1 MGKGSSPRPFSV
13 SQEEFSNRF
22 DIIFDKKNKA
32 KDIDDATLNVYNDER
47 LVSKFDKM
55 VIMANEYYDLE
66 TKETDE
72 RTLDGKVQTPDSQ

>member
-1 MGKGSSPRPFSV
+1 MSKGSSPRPFSV
-13 SQEEFSNRF
+13 SQAEFGDRF
-22 DIIFDKKNKA
+22 DTIFGKKNKA
-32 KDIDDATLNVYNDER
+32 KDIDDSTLNVYNDER

-55 VIMANEYYDLE
+55 VVMANEYYDLE